1 MLCRILSEDETTALL
16 REQIVTLTTVQLLYL
31 EEVIKREKRK
41 RQHESFVAWQEYLQ
55 EAKEQGQLPNK
66 IAQKIAQPSKRFDE

>member
-1 MLCRILSEDETTALL
+1 MLCRILQEDETTAPL

-31 EEVIKREKRK
+31 EEVIKREKHKRK
-41 RQHESFVAWQEYLQ
+41 HESFVAWQEYLQ

-66 IAQKIAQPSKRFDE
+66 KHSKDSSAL